1 MKKEV
6 LIAIDDSNH
15 SRRAVQYA
23 LAMSRVIENL
33 SFTLFHVQPSISQ
46 FILEEAEKDPSAR
59 ARLKGVVNKNREKAN
74 AVLDRFKARVLDGG
88 VDESRIKTVSMPKLS
103 GIAKDILDYSQN
115 NRLDAVVVGR
125 RGVSKVQETLL
136 GSVTAKL
143 LQHSRVTPVWVVS
156 DNQEPARIMAA
167 VDGSESALRVMDHV
181 SFMLRGNPDAAL
193 ALVHV
198 KPRFGDFAAIDFKE
212 SDQELGELLI
222 QGEQRRVDNFFGRAS
237 KMLREAGIGE
247 NQVSIR
253 DVACNINVGK
263 TIVKEARK
271 GNYGTVVV
279 GRSGMNKSFFMG
291 SVSRH
296 VLDKTSNRTVWLVP

>member
-1 MKKEV
+1 MKKDV

-23 LAMSRVIENL
+23 LSMFRVVENL
-33 SFTLFHVQPSISQ
+33 SFTLFHAQPSISQ
-46 FILEEAEKDPSAR
+46 FILEEAEKDPAAR
-59 ARLKGVVNKNREKAN
+59 GRLKGMIRKNREKAN
-74 AVLDRFKARVLDGG
+74 AVLDRFKERVLDGG
-88 VDESRIKTVSMPKLS
+88 VDESRIKTVSMPGRS
-103 GIAKDILDYSQN
+103 GVAKDILDYGQN
-115 NRLDAVVVGR
+115 NRLDAVIVGR
-125 RGVSKVQETLL
+125 RGVSKMQETLL
-136 GSVTAKL
+136 GSVTAEL

-156 DNQEPARIMAA
+156 DSKEPTRIMAA
-167 VDGSESALRVMDHV
+167 VDGSESSLRVVDHV
-181 SFMLRGNPDAAL
+181 SFMLKGNPDATL
-193 ALVHV
+193 ALLHV
-198 KPRFGDFAAIDFKE
+198 KPRFGDFASIDFEEK
-212 SDQELGELLI
+212 DDELGELLI

-247 NQVSIR
+247 KQVSIL